1 MSTPGPRT
9 SRAYRD
15 RRQVGSRSPET
26 AESVPKGKAVRFAQS
41 LLHLSRLS
49 IEHRVAELRDRR
61 ISPDDDV
68 AWWEATT
75 ALNRAIRRQG
85 SGHHAAMAAHLASQA
100 LLAAASR
107 TGLALSPD
115 VTALARSAGEV
126 ARLLVVWDLHSAAAD
141 YLTRGWEDLL
151 PLAAPPCPLRRR
163 RRERKGITGAHA
175 RSDEKATHTFR
186 HTHGAAW

>member
-1 MSTPGPRT
+1 MSTPGTLT
-9 SRAYRD
+9 SRTDRD
-15 RRQVGSRSPET
+15 RR
-26 AESVPKGKAVRFAQS
+26 AVRFARS

-49 IEHRVAELRDRR
+49 IERRAAELKDRR

-85 SGHHAAMAAHLASQA
+85 SGHQAAMAAHLASQA

-126 ARLLVVWDLHSAAAD
+126 ARLLVVWDLHTAAD

-151 PLAAPPCPLRRR
+151 PPAAPPAP
-163 RRERKGITGAHA
+163 
-175 RSDEKATHTFR
+175 S
-186 HTHGAAW
+186 GAAGGRGRPVIVSGPTNNQAPVPRKRCIGRTPGTIPETSKEDPWTSC